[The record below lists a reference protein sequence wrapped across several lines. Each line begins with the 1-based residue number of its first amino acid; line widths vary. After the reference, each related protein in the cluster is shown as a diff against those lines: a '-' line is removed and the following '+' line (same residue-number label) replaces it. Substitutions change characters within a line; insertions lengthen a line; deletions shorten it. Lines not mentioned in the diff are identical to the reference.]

1 MAKKVV
7 TLDDLD
13 DSQEAEETLLY
24 MVDSKY
30 WEIDLSADNAREF
43 REAFAK
49 YVQASRPVP
58 AKEAARRLAA
68 DGGSPGSGPS
78 YGEYDP
84 AVVRAWAHQNGVEVS
99 DKGRVPEHVVTM
111 WRRATQTANPSS

>member
-13 DSQEAEETLLY
+13 DSQDADETLLY
-24 MVDSKY
+24 LVDGEY
-30 WEIDLSADNAREF
+30 WEIDLSDDNAREF

-49 YVQASRPVP
+49 YVQASRPVS

-68 DGGSPGSGPS
+68 DGGTSGAGTS
-78 YGEYDP
+78 YGDYDP
-84 AVVRAWAHQNGVEVS
+84 AVVRAWAQQNGVEVS
-99 DKGRVPEHVVTM
+99 DKGRIPEHVVTM
-111 WRRATQTANPSS
+111 WRRASQTTNPSS

>member
-24 MVDSKY
+24 LVDGEY
-30 WEIDLSADNAREF
+30 WEIDLSVDNARKF

-49 YVQASRPVP
+49 YVQASRSVP

-68 DGGSPGSGPS
+68 DSGTSGIGTS

-84 AVVRAWAHQNGVEVS
+84 AVVRAWAQQNGIEIS
-99 DKGRVPEHVVTM
+99 DKGRVPEHIVTM
-111 WRRATQTANPSS
+111 WRRGTQTANPSP